1 MCCLFGMIDYKHTLT
16 VGEKNH
22 ILAVL
27 SKECEARGTDASGIA
42 YRHDGQLRIFKRP
55 LPAGKMMWKVKAD
68 SSVVMGHT
76 RMTTQG
82 SEKFNRNNHPFRGNA
97 GNQQFALAHNGM
109 LYNDK
114 SLRLEHDLPKSEI
127 ETDSYIAVQ
136 LIEKSGEV
144 TFPTLTDMAEKLE
157 GSFTITVLD
166 AQDNLYFI
174 KGSNPMCIYHWK
186 EHGLY
191 LYASTEEILK
201 AALKKITLRLGWY
214 KKIPI
219 ESGEILRIDKHGELQ
234 SCHFHMQP
242 MFVPYSLTAWYEEI
256 SSESAYISAL
266 KSLSGSF
273 GYTADEIDDL
283 LEAGITPEEIED
295 WFYYCGEEV

>member
-1 MCCLFGMIDYKHTLT
+1 MCCLFGMIDYKHRLA

-22 ILAVL
+22 IITVL
-27 SKECEARGTDASGIA
+27 SKECEIRGTDASGIA
-42 YRHDGQLRIFKRP
+42 YNHEGGLAIYKRP
-55 LPAGKMMWKVKAD
+55 LPAHKMMWKLKSD
-68 SSVVMGHT
+68 TSVVMGHT

-82 SEKFNRNNHPFRGNA
+82 SEKFNRNNHPFRGNT

-109 LYNDK
+109 LYNDR
-114 SLRLEHDLPKSEI
+114 SLRIGHDLPKTDI

-136 LIEKSGEV
+136 LIEKSSKMG
-144 TFPTLTDMAEKLE
+144 FPALADMAECLE

-166 AQDNLYFI
+166 DRENLYFI

-186 EHGLY
+186 ERGLY
-191 LYASTEEILK
+191 LYASTEEILLN
-201 AALKKITLRLGWY
+201 ALSKISLNLGRHE
-214 KKIPI
+214 KIPI
-219 ESGEILRIDKHGELQ
+219 ESGEILRIDRHGERQ
-234 SCHFHMQP
+234 SCHFHMQT
-242 MFVPYSLTAWYEEI
+242 MFVPYSLTAWYREI
-256 SSESAYISAL
+256 SSESAYISDL

-273 GYTADEIDDL
+273 GYTANEIDDL

>member
-1 MCCLFGMIDYKHTLT
+1 MCCLFGMIDYKHSLT

-22 ILAVL
+22 IITVL
-27 SKECEARGTDASGIA
+27 SKECEIRGTDASGIA
-42 YRHDGQLRIFKRP
+42 YNHDGGLAIYKRP
-55 LPAGKMMWKVKAD
+55 LPAHKMMWKLKSD
-68 SSVVMGHT
+68 TSVVMGHT

-82 SEKFNRNNHPFRGNA
+82 SEKFNRNNHPFRGNT

-109 LYNDK
+109 LYNDR
-114 SLRLEHDLPKSEI
+114 SLRIEHDLPKTDI

-136 LIEKSGEV
+136 LIEKAGEV
-144 TFPTLTDMAEKLE
+144 SFPALADMAEKLE

-166 AQDNLYFI
+166 AHNNLYFV

-186 EHGLY
+186 DRGLY

-201 AALKKITLRLGWY
+201 AALKKITPRLGQY

-219 ESGEILRIDKHGELQ
+219 ESGEILRIDNCGERQ
-234 SCHFHMQP
+234 SCHFRLQT
-242 MFVPYSLTAWYEEI
+242 MFAPYSLSTWYRDI
-256 SSESAYISAL
+256 LNDSLYISNL
-266 KSLSGSF
+266 KSISGSF
-273 GYTADEIDDL
+273 GYTEEDIDGL
-283 LEAGITPEEIED
+283 LEGGLTPEEIED